1 MPTCQDTCKAH
12 LKLGVVK
19 MKTSKVHKLTI
30 AALLVAV
37 GILIPMIS
45 PIKIVL
51 EPASFTLASHVSI
64 FIAMFI
70 SPIIAITVAL
80 GTAVGFLLGG
90 FPIIITLR
98 ALTHVVFAGV
108 GSYILLKK
116 PEILQSAVKTQLFS
130 LFIGFLHAVCEVIVV
145 SAFYFGGEMTTAYY
159 VQGFLQSVFLLV
171 GVGTIIHSMIDF
183 MLAHI
188 VWKALI
194 SRKTFAATVAKLK

>member
-1 MPTCQDTCKAH
+1 
-12 LKLGVVK
+12 
-19 MKTSKVHKLTI
+19 MKVSKVHKLTI

-45 PIKIVL
+45 PVKLVL

-70 SPIIAITVAL
+70 SPVIAITVAL

-90 FPIIITLR
+90 FPIVITLR
-98 ALTHVVFAGV
+98 ALTHVVFAGI
-108 GSYILLKK
+108 GSYILLKNTA
-116 PEILQSAVKTQLFS
+116 ILQSTIKTQIFS
-130 LFIGFLHAVCEVIVV
+130 FFIGVLHAVCEVAVV

-159 VQGFLQSVFLLV
+159 TQGFLKSVFLLV
-171 GVGTIIHSMIDF
+171 GVGTIIHSMVDF

-188 VWKALI
+188 VWKSLI
-194 SRKTFAATVAKLK
+194 SRTSFAATVAKLK